1 MVGGHSGWERGHGGG
16 GFGGGGVTGGVEFTM
31 VGVHTGGMSQWGWE
45 VTEMGGSGQGRE
57 MTTLDS
63 KPWAYGVGIWP
74 GGPVSAPLG
83 D

>member
-45 VTEMGGSGQGRE
+45 VTEMGGHHGEKWCRVDLGGDV
-57 MTTLDS
+57 M
-63 KPWAYGVGIWP
+63 AAGVT
-74 GGPVSAPLG
+74 AA
-83 D
+83 